1 MVTDSKIIEIFCLL
15 DDFSKEY
22 NTLIA
27 ENSLPDPNGKKR
39 RNRKSKMSDGEVMT
53 ILVLFHLKSYRNL
66 KHFYI
71 NHVCKFMC
79 NEFPERVSYNRF
91 VELQKKVVQPLGV
104 FMKMHCL
111 GDCTGISFIDSTTLK
126 SCHYKREKQH
136 KVFTGLARK
145 SFGTLGWFYGFKLH
159 LVCNDKGE
167 IVEFMLTPG
176 NVDDRKPLKNKSF
189 NEKIFGKIYGD
200 KGYLGKDLFDQLFVD
215 GIHLITKVRKNMKKK
230 AMDFFDRILL
240 RKRAVIESV
249 NDILKNVCY
258 IEHTRHRSVDN
269 FISNLVSGLIAYSF
283 LPKKPSIKMSN
294 MLPNVGIA

>member
-27 ENSLPDPNGKKR
+27 ENSLPEPNGKKR

-136 KVFTGLARK
+136 KVFAGLARK

-215 GIHLITKVRKNMKKK
+215 GIHLITKVRKNMRKK

-294 MLPNVGIA
+294 MLPNVGVA

>member
-1 MVTDSKIIEIFCLL
+1 MITDSKIIEIFCLL

-27 ENSLPDPNGKKR
+27 QNSLPDPNGKKR
-39 RNRKSKMSDGEVMT
+39 RNRKSTMSDGEVMT
-53 ILVLFHLKSYRNL
+53 ILVIFHLKSYRNL

-71 NHVCKFMC
+71 NHVCKFMG
-79 NEFPERVSYNRF
+79 NEFPECVSYNRF

-136 KVFTGLARK
+136 KVFAGLARK

-176 NVDDRKPLKNKSF
+176 NVDDRKPLKNTSF

-230 AMDFFDRILL
+230 AMDFFDRVLL

-283 LPKKPSIKMSN
+283 LPKKPSIKMIN
-294 MLPNVGIA
+294 MLPNVGVA

>member
-1 MVTDSKIIEIFCLL
+1 MITDSKIIEIFCLL

-27 ENSLPDPNGKKR
+27 ENSLPEPNGKKR

-136 KVFTGLARK
+136 KVFAGLARK

-230 AMDFFDRILL
+230 AMDFFDRVLL

-294 MLPNVGIA
+294 MLPNVGVA

>member
-27 ENSLPDPNGKKR
+27 ENSLPEPNGKKR

-79 NEFPERVSYNRF
+79 NEFPELVSYNRF

-136 KVFTGLARK
+136 KVFAGLARK

-215 GIHLITKVRKNMKKK
+215 GIHLITKVRKNMRKK

-294 MLPNVGIA
+294 MLPNVGVA

>member
-27 ENSLPDPNGKKR
+27 ENSLPEPNGKKR

-159 LVCNDKGE
+159 LVCNDKGK
-167 IVEFMLTPG
+167 IIEFMLTPG
-176 NVDDRKPLKNKSF
+176 NVDDRNLLKNKSF

-283 LPKKPSIKMSN
+283 LPKKPSIKMTN
-294 MLPNVGIA
+294 MLPNVGVA

>member
-27 ENSLPDPNGKKR
+27 ENSLPEPNGKKR

-136 KVFTGLARK
+136 KVFAGLARK

-294 MLPNVGIA
+294 MLPNVGVA